1 MNLEMIAAVDSNLAI
16 GFGNAMP
23 WHLPDDLKYFKR
35 VTLEKTVLM
44 GRKTFLSIGRA
55 LPKRR
60 NLVLTRDT
68 NFTADGVEIVHG
80 LDQALALEPNLMVI
94 GGGEIYTLALPLAS
108 AMHLTF
114 VDTRVENADAYFPK
128 YNQDQWQEVSRI
140 HHDADEK
147 HAFGFDWVT
156 LTRNQQL

>member
-1 MNLEMIAAVDSNLAI
+1 MNLEMIAAIDSNLAI

-35 VTLEKTVLM
+35 ATLDKTVLM

-60 NLVLTRDT
+60 NLVLTRDPE
-68 NFTADGVEIVHG
+68 FTADDIEIVHS
-80 LDQALALEPNLMVI
+80 LQAALALEPNLMVI

-108 AMHLTF
+108 AMH
-114 VDTRVENADAYFPK
+114 P
-128 YNQDQWQEVSRI
+128 SRG
-140 HHDADEK
+140 HRSAACLSFRHRCCE
-147 HAFGFDWVT
+147 HELGE
-156 LTRNQQL
+156 

>member
-68 NFTADGVEIVHG
+68 SFTANGIEIVHG
-80 LDQALALEPNLMVI
+80 LDQALALESNLMVI

-114 VDTRVENADAYFPK
+114 VDTRVENADAFFPK
-128 YNQDQWQEVSRI
+128 YNEKEWREVSRI
-140 HHDADEK
+140 HHDPDEK
-147 HAFGFDWVT
+147 HAFSFDWVT

>member
-1 MNLEMIAAVDSNLAI
+1 MKLEMIAAIDSNYAI
-16 GFGNAMP
+16 GFGNTMP

-60 NLVLTRDT
+60 NLVLTRDPS
-68 NFTADGVEIVHG
+68 FTADGIEIVHS
-80 LDQALALEPNLMVI
+80 LEEALRLESNLMVI

-108 AMHLTF
+108 TIHLTF
-114 VDTRVENADAYFPK
+114 VNTQVENADVFFPK
-128 YNQDQWQEVSRI
+128 YNPLEWQEVSRI
-140 HHDADEK
+140 HHDTDEK
-147 HAFGFDWVT
+147 HEFSFDWVT
-156 LTRNQQL
+156 LTRQL

>member
-35 VTLEKTVLM
+35 MTLEKTVLM
-44 GRKTFLSIGRA
+44 GRKTFLSIGKA

-68 NFTADGVEIVHG
+68 NFTADGIEIVHG
-80 LDQALALEPNLMVI
+80 LDQALALESNLMVI

-114 VDTRVENADAYFPK
+114 VDTRVENADAFFPK
-128 YNQDQWQEVSRI
+128 YNPLGWQEVSRI
-140 HHDADEK
+140 HHDTDEK
-147 HAFGFDWVT
+147 HAFSFDWVT